1 MERMQKTIAVIDIG
15 SNSIRLQ
22 VARVI
27 DKTYKVINDYKA
39 TVRIGDNVYKTG
51 KFSNEAIDT
60 LLQVLTNIKT
70 MMDSDNVEVCRAV
83 ATASFR
89 EASNGQEVADFI
101 KSKTGIDI
109 EIISGIE
116 EARLM
121 YLAVSYY
128 FQINDCNVLLVDMG
142 GGSTE
147 FSYAEN
153 SSLIFSESTP
163 LGCSKLSYEYLQGDP
178 PNDEQLKNL
187 RAYLK
192 DVFDEKLPKKGVTKL
207 ICSGGTINNISAIYN
222 KRQNLSD
229 ASVKFV
235 DTVFAKHFLN
245 EIAGKKIEERLK
257 ISGVEPTRAD
267 IILSATLLVNM
278 LLKRYNLEGF
288 YTLSGGLRAGLTIDV
303 MNKMGIELIFQGG
316 NTDVTYARLVETG
329 KKYYFDDAHAEQVT
343 RLAKILFEK
352 LQKILDLKDEDYR
365 LLEAASMLHDIGQ
378 HISYSKHHKHSY
390 YLITNTEL
398 PGFSDSEIAI
408 IANIARYHRRSVPKL
423 SHENYLRL
431 SNNARHK
438 VSKLAS
444 ILRLADG
451 LDRTHSQ
458 AVKDI
463 NVDIKDEKI
472 IISLEIDKNSNIEME
487 KAGFDKKKDLLEK
500 ITDRTVELI

>member
-1 MERMQKTIAVIDIG
+1 M
-15 SNSIRLQ
+15 
-22 VARVI
+22 
-27 DKTYKVINDYKA
+27 
-39 TVRIGDNVYKTG
+39 
-51 KFSNEAIDT
+51 
-60 LLQVLTNIKT
+60 
-70 MMDSDNVEVCRAV
+70 
-83 ATASFR
+83 
-89 EASNGQEVADFI
+89 
-101 KSKTGIDI
+101 
-109 EIISGIE
+109 
-116 EARLM
+116 
-121 YLAVSYY
+121 
-128 FQINDCNVLLVDMG
+128 
-142 GGSTE
+142 
-147 FSYAEN
+147 
-153 SSLIFSESTP
+153 
-163 LGCSKLSYEYLQGDP
+163 QGDP

-423 SHENYLRL
+423 SHENYLKL